1 MTDQKEFRRACYEA
15 ARRTRGQV
23 TRFVPSEVARNFETG
38 EIAFDHR
45 TVAVLWTQDGDEG
58 GSREILGI
66 ADAFITFGTITFVDE
81 PGLLAVLGELLPGHR
96 LYSRA
101 ELEAPIDLT
110 APRWRNHYDAQY
122 WKPDCLGKVLFSC
135 WD

>member
-1 MTDQKEFRRACYEA
+1 MRDEKEFRKACWEA

-23 TRFVPSEVARNFETG
+23 ARFVPSDVGRNFETG
-38 EIAFDHR
+38 EITYDHR
-45 TVAVLWTQDGDEG
+45 TAAVVWTQDWDEDG
-58 GSREILGI
+58 RHEILGI

-81 PGLLAVLGELLPGHR
+81 PGLLAVLGELLPRHR

-110 APRWRNHYDAQY
+110 APRWKNHYVAKH
-122 WKPDCLGKVLFSC
+122 WRPDSLGKILFSC